1 MRWFVL
7 VAVLILTVEVS
18 AQPAIDFDQAQWS
31 RLLAAHVTWT
41 KDGSASVVDYAAFS
55 KDRDGLK
62 AYLASTSKLPK
73 ATFDAWSKV
82 DREAFL
88 LNVYNAA
95 TIELIL
101 THYPDIKSIKDLG
114 GLFGSPWKKEVIS
127 LFGDARSL
135 DDIEQT
141 MLRGATDYTDPRIH
155 FALNC
160 ASIGCP
166 ALRPEAYLGSEL
178 TAQLDDQAKR
188 FLRDRSRNRFD
199 PGKGI
204 SVSKIFDWYAEDFD
218 KHAGGVRK
226 FLAGYADLLGL
237 DANAVSNLESGTLRI
252 SYTDYDWRLNDR

>member
-7 VAVLILTVEVS
+7 ALVLILAAQVS
-18 AQPAIDFDQAQWS
+18 AQPAFDLDHTQWS

-41 KDGSASVVDYAAFS
+41 KDGSASVVDYAGFG
-55 KDRDGLK
+55 KDRDALR
-62 AYLASTSKLPK
+62 AYLSSASKLQK
-73 ATFDAWSKV
+73 STFDGWSKA

-88 LNVYNAA
+88 INVYNAA

-114 GLFGSPWKKEVIS
+114 GLFSSPWKKDVIR
-127 LFGDARSL
+127 LFGEARSL

-141 MLRGATDYTDPRIH
+141 MLRGAPDYSDPRIH

-166 ALRPEAYLGSEL
+166 ALRPETYDGSQL

-188 FLRDRSRNRFD
+188 FLRDPSRNRFD
-199 PGKGI
+199 PGKGL
-204 SVSKIFDWYAEDFD
+204 SVSKIFDWYAGDFD
-218 KHAGGVRK
+218 KHAGGVRN
-226 FLAGYADLLGL
+226 FLAGYADPLGL
-237 DANAVSNLESGTLRI
+237 DANAVSKLESGTLPI
-252 SYTDYDWRLNDR
+252 SYTDYDWRLNGR